1 MIKNAKPRG
10 RPRTYDPDTA
20 LEQARDVFWDGGFA
34 GSSLDSLG
42 AAMAMNRPSL
52 YGAFGDKEALYL
64 RALERY
70 REESEAGL
78 RNALDPNLPLCD
90 GLRTVYSTALA
101 TYLSGQT
108 SARGCLLIGTAATE
122 AVTNAQIRDV
132 LGASLVAFDRVFEE
146 RLRFAKKKGELDS
159 TVDVLALSRLASAVL
174 HTLAVRARAGEAPV
188 ILEAIAESGVQLICG
203 THASSVERAR

>member
-1 MIKNAKPRG
+1 MIKDTKSRG

-70 REESEAGL
+70 REESEVGL
-78 RNALDPNLPLCD
+78 RNALDPERPLCD

-101 TYLSGQT
+101 TYLSGKI

-122 AVTNAQIRDV
+122 AVTNTQIRHV

-146 RLRFAKKKGELDS
+146 RLRIAKKTGELDS

-174 HTLAVRARAGEAPV
+174 HTLAVRTRAGEARAT
-188 ILEAIAESGVQLICG
+188 LEAIAESGVQLICM
-203 THASSVERAR
+203 HASAVERAR